1 MKLIGL
7 TGGIGSGKTTVA
19 QYFMDLGVPVY
30 FADEHGKRLMHSSK
44 RIRRMLVDSFG
55 KQAYINGRLN
65 RSYLAQQV
73 FNDKEKLAL
82 ISRIVHP
89 SVANSFKRWCSKQKA
104 PYIIQ
109 ENAILFETG
118 SNRKFDH
125 TIVVTAPKEERIK
138 RVMQRDGISKKQ
150 VVERMNNQ
158 LDDALKIAAADF
170 VIHNTDLAHL
180 KSQVLDIHQ
189 KLLRS

>member
-19 QYFMDLGVPVY
+19 HYFMELGVPVY
-30 FADEHGKRLMHSSK
+30 FADEHGKRLMNSSK
-44 RIRRMLVDSFG
+44 RIRRMLIEVFG
-55 KQAYINGRLN
+55 KEAYRDGRLN
-65 RSYLAQQV
+65 RPYLAQQV
-73 FNDKEKLAL
+73 FNDKQKLAQ

-89 SVANSFKRWCSKQKA
+89 SVANSFKRWCSKQRA

-118 SNRKFDH
+118 SNKKFDF

-138 RVMQRDGISKKQ
+138 RVMERDGVSKKQ
-150 VVERMNNQ
+150 VEERMNNQ
-158 LDDALKIAAADF
+158 LDDALKIAQADY
-170 VIHNTDLAHL
+170 VIQNNKRDLL
-180 KSQVLDIHQ
+180 KQQVLDIHQ
-189 KLLRS
+189 RLLRS

>member
-19 QYFMDLGVPVY
+19 HHFMELGVPVY

-44 RIRRMLVDSFG
+44 RIRKLLTEAFG
-55 KQAYINGRLN
+55 KKAYENGRLN

-73 FNDKEKLAL
+73 FSDKKKLSL
-82 ISRIVHP
+82 ISSIVHP

-118 SNRKFDH
+118 SNKKFNA
-125 TIVVTAPKEERIK
+125 TIVVTAPIEERVR
-138 RVMQRDGISKKQ
+138 RVMQRDGVSKKQ
-150 VVERMNNQ
+150 VLDRMKNQ
-158 LDDALKIAAADF
+158 MDDSQKIPLADF
-170 VIHNTDLAHL
+170 VIDNSDRARL
-180 KSQVLDIHQ
+180 KQQVLKIHQ
-189 KLLRS
+189 KLIAS